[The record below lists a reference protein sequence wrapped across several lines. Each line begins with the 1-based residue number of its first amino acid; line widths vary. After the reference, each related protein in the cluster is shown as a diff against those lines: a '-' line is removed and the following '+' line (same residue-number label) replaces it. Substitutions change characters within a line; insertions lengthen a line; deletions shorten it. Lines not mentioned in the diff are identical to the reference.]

1 MRAKQLRQGILIG
14 VLLLVAS
21 WLLSLIWG
29 LAGKARVA
37 VEEAHNAQSQYQTLE
52 ERKAMLEANLAL
64 LGTKRGQDAAIRTA
78 FGVARP
84 GEEVIVVV
92 PPVPATTTLTLL
104 WWQKDIKLV
113 VLKFYRS

>member
-64 LGTKRGQDAAIRTA
+64 LSTARGQDAAIRTA

-92 PPVPATTTLTLL
+92 PPVPATTTPPLP
-104 WWQKDIKLV
+104 WWQKILNW
-113 VLKFYRS
+113 LF